1 MAVVQI
7 SRIQHRRG
15 NRSELPESLAEGEIG
30 YAKDTGE
37 IFIGAPNLD
46 KVQFRKVGAARADGI
61 FPYANI
67 RLLTEFDVSYTM
79 TDKIYTQ
86 GPLLRGVVE
95 SKKVLMGA
103 TTPYQVRNTDEINVE
118 AGQITLLGIL
128 DSSQTGAVISDI
140 RVAHNPAM
148 TYDTTPLLK
157 PGTAFISKRDVVIN
171 YAANGLLGIYP
182 GDRVWVTYF
191 ANVDFFE
198 YVLEDTDVC
207 IMDYCAVPGNLLP
220 AEGNPSIKRAGTIHV
235 MADAQGA
242 SVRDQGVDL
251 NSDVPGEINLYWNA
265 RVAPIAGSQPPQNK
279 VIITCS
285 NALGQNMNVTF
296 CGRRWSSQFKA

>member
-37 IFIGAPNLD
+37 IFMGAPNLD
-46 KVQFRKVGAARADGI
+46 KVQFRKIGGARAEGI
-61 FPYANI
+61 FPYSNI

-95 SKKVLMGA
+95 SRKVFMGA
-103 TTPYQVRNTDEINVE
+103 DTPYKVRNTDEVNTD
-118 AGQITLLGIL
+118 AKQITLLGVI
-128 DSSQTGAVISDI
+128 DSFQTGAIISDI
-140 RVAHNPAM
+140 RVAHNSAM
-148 TYDTTPLLK
+148 IYDTTPLLK
-157 PGTAFISKRDVVIN
+157 SGTAHIVGQDVVIN
-171 YAANGLLGIYP
+171 YGENDLMGIYE
-182 GDRVWVTYF
+182 GDRVWLTYF

-207 IMDYCAVPGNLLP
+207 IMDYSAVPGSLLP
-220 AEGNPSIKRAGTIHV
+220 AQGNPNIRGVGTIHV
-235 MADAQGA
+235 IADAQGA
-242 SVRDQGVDL
+242 TVMNQNAEL
-251 NSDVPGEINLYWNA
+251 NSTKPNEINLYWNA
-265 RVAPIAGSQPPQNK
+265 RVAPIENSSQHK
-279 VIITCS
+279 VVITCS

-296 CGRRWSSQFKA
+296 CGRRWQSNFQA